1 MERPAGVTILA
12 VVAFILGG
20 FSALGG
26 LGMALGGA
34 VLSRMASGSGL
45 GMLASLGGAVLGA
58 IFFGFAVIYIVDAV
72 GLLKVANWARILT
85 VVLVALHLL
94 RSAFGLLRAA
104 AHVHPIGLFFSLIF
118 VAVDVWIL
126 VYLFKPEV
134 KQAFGATGF

>member
-12 VVAFILGG
+12 AVAFILGG
-20 FSALGG
+20 FSVLGA

-58 IFFGFAVIYIVDAV
+58 IFFGFAVIYVVDAV

-85 VVLVALHLL
+85 VVLVVLHLF
-94 RSAFGLLRAA
+94 RSAFGLMRAVG
-104 AHVHPIGLFFSLIF
+104 HVHPIGLFFTLIF

-126 VYLFKPEV
+126 VYLFNPEV
-134 KQAFGATGF
+134 KQAFGADGF

>member
-1 MERPAGVTILA
+1 MCLRRPL
-12 VVAFILGG
+12 VAKIFESRSIHGTSSWGDNSRGGGFILGG

-104 AHVHPIGLFFSLIF
+104 AHVHPIGLFFS
-118 VAVDVWIL
+118 
-126 VYLFKPEV
+126 
-134 KQAFGATGF
+134 

>member
-20 FSALGG
+20 FSVLGG
-26 LGMALGGA
+26 LGIALGGA

-58 IFFGFAVIYIVDAV
+58 IFFGFAVIYIVDAF

-85 VVLVALHLL
+85 MILVALHLF
-94 RSAFGLLRAA
+94 RTAFSLLRPF

-118 VAVDVWIL
+118 AAIDVWIL
-126 VYLFKPEV
+126 VYFFKPDV
-134 KQAFGATGF
+134 KRAFGADGF